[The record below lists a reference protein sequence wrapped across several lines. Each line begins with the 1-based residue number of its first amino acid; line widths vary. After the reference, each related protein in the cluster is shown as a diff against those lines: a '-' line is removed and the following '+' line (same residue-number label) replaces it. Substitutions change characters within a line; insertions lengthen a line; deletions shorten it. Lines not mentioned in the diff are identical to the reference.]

1 MINTAESISNWH
13 PDKICDL
20 IADNIVR
27 ECLKQDPKS
36 RCAVEVFG
44 GHGLIIVGGEI
55 TTKAIVDYGKI
66 TREFYLKHCEK
77 EIGVIVNI
85 VTQSPDIAMGVDKG
99 GAGDQGIMFGYACD
113 ENEEFIP
120 QEKYLADCL
129 LRGICVDAKSQITI
143 KDGIV
148 TDIVL
153 SVQGKTQEELNSYV
167 KEFCEFFKLGN
178 PNVYCNWTGKFEI
191 GGFDADCGVTGR
203 KIVCDQYGPRVPV
216 GGGAFSGKDF
226 TKVDRSGALMARY
239 IALDLLKKKKA
250 HSVLVKIAY
259 CIGKAEPL
267 MVMASID
274 GIAKDVS
281 KEYDCRPR
289 EIIKK
294 LKLGYKTLNQSID
307 Q

>member
-1 MINTAESISNWH
+1 MIQTAESISNWH

-27 ECLKQDPKS
+27 ECLKQDKKS

-55 TTKAIVDYGKI
+55 TTKAIIDYGKI
-66 TREFYLKHCEK
+66 TREFYLKHCNK
-77 EIGVIVNI
+77 EIGVITNI

-99 GAGDQGIMFGYACD
+99 GAGDQGIMYGYACD
-113 ENEEFIP
+113 ENDEFIP
-120 QEKYLADCL
+120 QEKFLADRL
-129 LRGICVDAKSQITI
+129 LEPFTSDAKSQVTI

-153 SVQGKTQEELNSYV
+153 SVQGKTQEELRKYV
-167 KEFCEFFKLGN
+167 LDFCDEYKLTI
-178 PNVYCNWTGKFEI
+178 PNIYCNYTGRFEI

-226 TKVDRSGALMARY
+226 TKVDRSGAIMARH
-239 IALDLLKKKKA
+239 IALNELWKNKA
-250 HSVLVKIAY
+250 KEVLVKIAY

-267 MVMASID
+267 MVIAIID
-274 GIAKDVS
+274 GVEKDVS
-281 KEYDCRPR
+281 KQYDCRP
-289 EIIKK
+289 ESIIRK
-294 LKLGYKTLNQSID
+294 LKLGYKTL
-307 Q
+307 